1 MEGDSQILAFNF
13 RAWKLAH
20 SQTEHAADKK
30 YIYIYIYIW
39 GGGQGLKVQER
50 RKSIGDVQRIRSSER
65 GEEGGQDEV
74 KEWLNFPIS
83 VG

>member
-30 YIYIYIYIW
+30 KNIYIYIW

-74 KEWLNFPIS
+74 KGWLNFPIS

>member
-30 YIYIYIYIW
+30 KIW
-39 GGGQGLKVQER
+39 GGGQGLKAQER
-50 RKSIGDVQRIRSSER
+50 RKSIGDVQRIRRGER

-74 KEWLNFPIS
+74 KEWLNFPVS

>member
-1 MEGDSQILAFNF
+1 MQLTN
-13 RAWKLAH
+13 
-20 SQTEHAADKK
+20 
-30 YIYIYIYIW
+30 IYIYIW
-39 GGGQGLKVQER
+39 GGGQGLKAQER
-50 RKSIGDVQRIRSSER
+50 RKSVGDVQRIRSSER